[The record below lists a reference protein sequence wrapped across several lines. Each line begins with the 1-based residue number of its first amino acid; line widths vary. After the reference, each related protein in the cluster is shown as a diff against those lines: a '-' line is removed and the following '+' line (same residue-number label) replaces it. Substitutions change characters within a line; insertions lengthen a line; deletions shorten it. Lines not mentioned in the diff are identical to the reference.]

1 MTFSVISLTKS
12 ILRLRIASIVLLSL
26 TILPFVILSYYSIPA
41 YDDFDYALT
50 TIENGYFQAQ
60 KIWYFTW
67 SGRYFSQA
75 VLTTINPLIYYSFA
89 GYKALNVILILLFI
103 FACIYFFKS
112 IFQNEVSAIFA
123 LILSLSFTSLYLYK
137 VPNVAFVFY
146 WLSSVI
152 VYTLSNILTLILFA
166 ILARKLLWNCKMS
179 QLFFI
184 TSTSVLTI
192 AIVGSNEISMLVLIE
207 LLLFAQFCHFM
218 ATRKWNPHLLW
229 LLVVSLIFSL
239 LVYFAPGN
247 QLRESTVASS
257 PLFYQSVLRSFDDTF
272 RLIINRVLDT
282 PILLFTAI
290 LISAY
295 LKYANTSYAAN
306 LFSISPFISIPCSFL
321 ILSSISFVTYW
332 TLNAGPLD
340 RTLNMVYF
348 YFILFW
354 VYNIL
359 VFITYIKRKFKKSEF
374 NAPLPG
380 YAIVIV
386 MILIGSYYLKGNN
399 VLLASKDLIK
409 GRAKNYDKEH
419 LDRFQIIRKCES
431 DTCVVGRIIS
441 EEPEFYYPFEL
452 SEDAS
457 SKYNVILARYYDKP
471 AIIVR

>member
-166 ILARKLLWNCKMS
+166 LLARKLLWNCKMS

-218 ATRKWNPHLLW
+218 ATRKWN
-229 LLVVSLIFSL
+229 
-239 LVYFAPGN
+239 G
-247 QLRESTVASS
+247 
-257 PLFYQSVLRSFDDTF
+257 
-272 RLIINRVLDT
+272 
-282 PILLFTAI
+282 
-290 LISAY
+290 
-295 LKYANTSYAAN
+295 
-306 LFSISPFISIPCSFL
+306 
-321 ILSSISFVTYW
+321 
-332 TLNAGPLD
+332 
-340 RTLNMVYF
+340 
-348 YFILFW
+348 
-354 VYNIL
+354 
-359 VFITYIKRKFKKSEF
+359 
-374 NAPLPG
+374 
-380 YAIVIV
+380 
-386 MILIGSYYLKGNN
+386 
-399 VLLASKDLIK
+399 
-409 GRAKNYDKEH
+409 
-419 LDRFQIIRKCES
+419 
-431 DTCVVGRIIS
+431 
-441 EEPEFYYPFEL
+441 
-452 SEDAS
+452 
-457 SKYNVILARYYDKP
+457 
-471 AIIVR
+471 